1 MEKLIIGIEIAPDHA
16 FGRAFA
22 EGVSRFAIEQK
33 NWKLRALKQDNLTAE
48 TLGQCDGAILRVLND
63 RVERLAHDADVALVD
78 ISCER
83 PRKGIAQITT
93 DEAAAGRLAAEFL
106 LFRGFTHFGTCG
118 VNNFAYS
125 DLCTNAFCHRI
136 EESGFTVSR
145 YECPPKFRGKDLLD
159 NDTPYKTPDAA
170 TIRKWLRVLPK
181 PAAIFCCNDHR
192 AYQVMDTVLKAGL
205 HVPHDIAILGCDND
219 TMLCSFA
226 EVPISSI
233 DPDAFRVGYMA
244 ARLLHAIVKKRPI
257 NRTHKTILIPPK
269 ELVEREST
277 EFAPFDPPWLAEA
290 VLTIERNLADGISA
304 NHIFES
310 SGFSP
315 PYVEKVFK
323 AKLGCS
329 VQAYITEARMKKAVA
344 LLRIGELST
353 KEVAAACGYA
363 SPQYF
368 CRVFRSRFG
377 TSPKRNGRK
386 TRPAYHNPRGV
397 C

>member
-1 MEKLIIGIEIAPDHA
+1 MINSGSMGKLVIGIEVAPDHA

-22 EGVSRFAIEQK
+22 EGVSKFAIEQK
-33 NWKLRALKQDNLTAE
+33 NWKLRALRQDELNAE
-48 TLGQCDGAILRVLND
+48 TLGRCDGAILRVLND
-63 RVERLAHDADVALVD
+63 RVERIARETGIALVD

-83 PRKGIAQITT
+83 PRSGIAQITT

-125 DLCTNAFCHRI
+125 DICTNAFCQRI
-136 EESGFTVSR
+136 GKSGFPVSH
-145 YECPPKFRGKDLLD
+145 YECPARFRGKDILD
-159 NDTPYKTPDAA
+159 NGTPYKTPDAA
-170 TIRKWLRVLPK
+170 DIRRWLHSLPK
-181 PAAIFCCNDHR
+181 PAAVFCCNDHR
-192 AYQVMDTVLKAGL
+192 AYQVMDTALKAGL
-205 HVPHDIAILGCDND
+205 NVPRDIAILGCDND

-233 DPDAFRVGYMA
+233 DPDAFRVGYTA
-244 ARLLHAIVKKRPI
+244 ARLLHAIIQKRPI
-257 NRTHKTILIPPK
+257 KRAHKTMLIPPK

-304 NHIFES
+304 NEIFKS

-315 PYVEKVFK
+315 PYVEKTFK
-323 AKLGCS
+323 QKLGCS
-329 VQAYITEARMKKAVA
+329 VQTYITEARMKKAVT
-344 LLRIGELST
+344 LLKIGELST
-353 KEVAAACGYA
+353 KEIAAACGYA

-368 CRVFRSRFG
+368 CRVFKSRFG
-377 TSPKRNGRK
+377 TSPQGKS
-386 TRPAYHNPRGV
+386 
-397 C
+397 CSF